1 MNPKTNGN
9 TSFDGDKFYGIVV
22 LRLIVAVLICFM
34 CFFRI
39 SLSYRGLSEPVA
51 MDQAQ
56 IARSVANGEGF
67 CTSLLRPIEVK
78 GAADHFKGQA
88 LDFSH
93 FRDSN
98 YAPLN
103 IYAMALGLK
112 LTGFHDFDNC
122 RMEEGEGYIYEGDRV
137 VSAISMI
144 FFLIAM
150 LLSYLLI
157 MRLFDEVVAGC
168 TVTLLTLSNL
178 MLDYATSALPQMLML
193 CCMTGALLFV
203 ASAVKYYNKANL
215 PKAFLMISLSFVC
228 ITLLSLSAWMGLCC
242 AAGLLL
248 FCAMYFRPCGSF
260 VAAGIL
266 ILGLGLLLPA
276 MGNNDATGT
285 ILGNAYYGIYNSF
298 GGGEEA
304 VMRSATPFNIP
315 LNKANFVLRLVG
327 YAASQFGSMYNNLG
341 SIAVTPF
348 FLLALFNKYK
358 KKEVEGCKW
367 AVFSMW
373 CFACIGMALY
383 GVNTPLNA
391 SQTGILFA
399 PVFTAYGLT
408 LVFNFIARLK
418 LSQGSFNVARGLAM
432 FFLVVISAGPM
443 LASLP
448 MDIYMGF
455 WLGGKGRPQFPPYYP
470 TALNGKL
477 VDMTAP
483 DQIIATDQPW
493 AVAWY
498 ANRKALWLPQR
509 ISDFT
514 DELEPVFQ
522 NAGTEVQGILITP
535 SSHSPMPQEGATA
548 QGGINGVINNMG
560 DFAPLAVEG
569 KILLMLPRHNVAVA
583 DLFMENASP
592 QNPNMPLGQLVS
604 SRGRFSN
611 RTPLLGTEI
620 MYYSKAA
627 QPQE

>member
-1 MNPKTNGN
+1 MKQKTDDSTLFEDN
-9 TSFDGDKFYGIVV
+9 KFYGILV
-22 LRLIVAVLICFM
+22 LRLIVAILICFM

-67 CTSLLRPIEVK
+67 STSFLRPIEVK
-78 GAADHFKGQA
+78 GRADKFKGQA

-93 FRDSN
+93 FRDAN
-98 YAPLN
+98 HAPLN

-112 LTGFHDFDNC
+112 LTGFHDFDGS
-122 RMEEGEGYIYEGDRV
+122 RMEEGGNSIYEGDRV
-137 VSAISMI
+137 VSSVSLF
-144 FFLIAM
+144 FFLLAM

-157 MRLFDEVVAGC
+157 TRLFDEVVAGC
-168 TVTLLTLSNL
+168 TVTLLALSNL
-178 MLDYATSALPQMLML
+178 MLEYATSALPQMLML
-193 CCMTGALLFV
+193 CCMTGALMFM
-203 ASAVKYYNKANL
+203 ASAVKYYKKMNNSKAL
-215 PKAFLMISLSFVC
+215 LMIVLSFVC
-228 ITLLSLSAWMGLCC
+228 ITLLSLSAWMGLWC

-248 FCAMYFRPCGSF
+248 FCAMYFRPFGSF
-260 VAAGIL
+260 ALPGIL
-266 ILGLGLLLPA
+266 VLGIGLLLPV
-276 MGNNDATGT
+276 MINNDATGSV
-285 ILGNAYYGIYNSF
+285 LGNAYYGIYNSF

-304 VMRSATPFNIP
+304 IMRSATPFNLP
-315 LNKANFVLRLVG
+315 LNKANFVLRLLG
-327 YAASQFGSMYNNLG
+327 YAASQFGSMYDNLG
-341 SIAVTPF
+341 SIVVTPF

-358 KKEVEGCKW
+358 NAEVESCKW

-373 CFACIGMALY
+373 CFACVGMALY

-399 PVFTAYGLT
+399 PMFTAFGLT

-418 LSQGSFNVARGLAM
+418 LSSGTFNVARGLAM
-432 FFLVVISAGPM
+432 FFMVLISAGPM
-443 LASLP
+443 LAALP
-448 MDIYMGF
+448 MDLYMGI
-455 WLGGKGRPQFPPYYP
+455 WLSGRGRPHFPPYYP
-470 TALNGKL
+470 SALNIKL
-477 VDMTAP
+477 VDMTQP

-514 DELEPVFQ
+514 DELEPIFQ
-522 NAGTEVQGILITP
+522 NAGTAVQGILITP
-535 SSHSPMPQEGATA
+535 SSHSPMPLAGATA

-560 DFAPLAVEG
+560 DFAPLAMEG
-569 KILLMLPRHNVAVA
+569 KILLMVPRHNVAMA

-620 MYYSKAA
+620 MYYSKATL
-627 QPQE
+627 PRE

>member
-1 MNPKTNGN
+1 MKQKTDGSS
-9 TSFDGDKFYGIVV
+9 SFGDNKFYGILV

-39 SLSYRGLSEPVA
+39 SLSYRGLSEPAA

-78 GAADHFKGQA
+78 SASDHQKGQA

-93 FRDSN
+93 FRDTN
-98 YAPLN
+98 HAPLN

-112 LTGFHDFDNC
+112 LTGFHDFDNS
-122 RMEEGEGYIYEGDRV
+122 RMEESEGYIYEGDRV
-137 VSAISMI
+137 VSAISML

-157 MRLFDEVVAGC
+157 MRMFDEVVAGC
-168 TVTLLTLSNL
+168 TVTLLALSDL
-178 MLDYATSALPQMLML
+178 MLNYATSALPQMLML

-203 ASAVKYYNKANL
+203 VSAVKNYKKSNL
-215 PKAFLMISLSFVC
+215 PKAFLMVSLSFVC
-228 ITLLSLSAWMGLCC
+228 ITLLSLSAWMGLWC

-260 VAAGIL
+260 VAAGIV
-266 ILGLGLLLPA
+266 ILGLGLMLPA
-276 MGNNDATGT
+276 MSNNEVIGSV
-285 ILGNAYYGIYNSF
+285 LGNAYYGIYNSF

-304 VMRSATPFNIP
+304 VMRSATPFNMP
-315 LNKANFVLRLVG
+315 LNKANFVMRLLG

-341 SIAVTPF
+341 SIVVTPF

-358 KKEVEGCKW
+358 KSEVEGCKW

-399 PVFTAYGLT
+399 PVFTAFGLT

-418 LSQGSFNVARGLAM
+418 LPQGSFNVARGLAM

-448 MDIYMGF
+448 MDIYMGI
-455 WLGGKGRPQFPPYYP
+455 WLSDKGRPQFPPYYP
-470 TALNGKL
+470 TALNGQL
-477 VDMTAP
+477 VDMTKQ

-498 ANRKALWLPQR
+498 ANRKALWLPHR

-514 DELEPVFQ
+514 DEMEPIFRK
-522 NAGTEVQGILITP
+522 AGTEVQGILITP
-535 SSHSPMPQEGATA
+535 SSHSPMPTERATA
-548 QGGINGVINNMG
+548 QGGVNGVINNMG
-560 DFAPLAVEG
+560 DFAPLAMEG
-569 KILLMLPRHNVAVA
+569 KILLMLPRHNIALA
-583 DLFMENASP
+583 DLFMENASSR
-592 QNPNMPLGQLVS
+592 NTNMPLGQLVS

-611 RTPLLGTEI
+611 RTPMLGTEI
-620 MYYSKAA
+620 MYYSKAS
-627 QPQE
+627 QPQN